1 MTTKPSERI
10 DELVQG
16 AHEHP
21 HVVVLHTAV
30 AKILDEMREDLDEL
44 QAWRN
49 SVDGERVP
57 VQGSMEGE
65 SVSVHEM
72 HSWVG
77 MHTCLTQWQSK
88 LEVIGNIFE
97 SPSLLKEKPAV

>member
-10 DELVQG
+10 NELVQG

-49 SVDGERVP
+49 SVKD
-57 VQGSMEGE
+57 Q
-65 SVSVHEM
+65 
-72 HSWVG
+72 
-77 MHTCLTQWQSK
+77 L
-88 LEVIGNIFE
+88 I
-97 SPSLLKEKPAV
+97 